1 MAVRRWR
8 FALGVLLALT
18 ACVGTASPRGLAAA
32 TMTVNVSNATVMG
45 QSQQILVD
53 AKGMTLYYL
62 TSDTATS
69 TACTGGCASVWP
81 PLLSNGTPT
90 GPSSLPGKL
99 DVMTTANGSQVAYN
113 GHPLYRYAPDT
124 KPGDVGGDGKTGPK
138 NGTWH
143 VATPATKAM

>member
-1 MAVRRWR
+1 MAVRRWC
-8 FALGVLLALT
+8 FSFGALLALI
-18 ACVGTASPRGLAAA
+18 ACVGTVLPQGHAEANL
-32 TMTVNVSNATVMG
+32 TVNLGNATVMG

-53 AKGMTLYYL
+53 AKGMSLYYL

-69 TACTGGCASVWP
+69 TACSGGCAEVWP
-81 PLLSNGTPT
+81 PLLSSGTPT

-99 DVMTTANGSQVAYN
+99 AVMKTANGSQVSYN

-124 KPGDVGGDGKTGPK
+124 KPGDVGGDGKNGPQ

-143 VATPATKAM
+143 VATPTAKAM